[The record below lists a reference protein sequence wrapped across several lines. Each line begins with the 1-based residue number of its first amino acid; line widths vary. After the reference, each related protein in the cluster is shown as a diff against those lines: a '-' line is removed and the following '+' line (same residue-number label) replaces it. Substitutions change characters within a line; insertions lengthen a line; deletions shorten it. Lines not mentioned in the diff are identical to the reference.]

1 MRKEEDNM
9 IHDTVLGALYL
20 SAVDMI
26 LLIAFLYIL
35 GLVFRLF
42 PLFNKIT
49 FSKRKGQNND
59 NN

>member
-1 MRKEEDNM
+1 M
-9 IHDTVLGALYL
+9 IKDTVLGAVYL

-35 GLVFRLF
+35 GLIFRLF
-42 PLFNKIT
+42 PLFNKIS
-49 FSKRKGQNND
+49 FKSGKGHDHD